1 MIFFKPTVSADNKNI
16 IEFEAI
22 EDGNV
27 SGRCTLTIDGD
38 KAEIKS
44 LSCDEMKPY
53 ICEGLIKS
61 VFNYACLQNCYMGY
75 INTDIPSF
83 LPEKMGFKKVN
94 GTYQN
99 DIPSILQGNCCK
111 TSDNI

>member
-1 MIFFKPTVSADNKNI
+1 MIFFKPTVSQDNKNI
-16 IEFEAI
+16 IDFEAI
-22 EDGNV
+22 EDETV
-27 SGRCTLTIDGD
+27 SGSCTLIINGD

-44 LSCDEMKPY
+44 LSCDGTKPY

-61 VFNYACLQNCYMGY
+61 AFNYACLKNCYMGY
-75 INTDIPSF
+75 INTDIPMF
-83 LPEKMGFKKVN
+83 LLGKMGFKKVN
-94 GTYQN
+94 GIYLN